1 MTGLPAPGSSPSR
14 GIARILHNTGWLLG
28 SKGFG
33 AVLSLVYLAIVTRS
47 LGIDGFGR
55 FALILG
61 LGQTAA
67 AFVNFQSWQ
76 IIIRYA
82 ADPWLSGARP
92 AVARIIGFAF
102 AVDIASALFGLV
114 LIVLAVPLL
123 ASMFGWD
130 PTTQMWTIVFAAALL
145 LAIRSTPIGILRLQ
159 DRFAAAAF
167 ADALVPLTRFI
178 GALAVFAL
186 GPTVTGF
193 LIAWAMSELVS
204 AAGYWVLAL
213 QRRHGLGIDVLAPP
227 RLVEVRSAAPG
238 IVGFALLSNGN
249 GSLNLASRQLAV
261 LIVGAFAGPA
271 GAGAYRLAQQ
281 FAQALAQL
289 TQMLARAIFPELMR
303 NRSGIDQDTGFADLI
318 NRAIRLSLIV
328 GAGVGLLVLV
338 AGRPIILAIAGRE
351 FLAAWPIFLW
361 LGMAAAIDLAGV
373 VFEPA
378 LFAAGGERRV
388 FMLRLIAVAVLV
400 IAMLVLLPVMG
411 PAGGGVAVLLGSLSA
426 FVLLGV
432 ALRHS
437 LKPAR

>member
-1 MTGLPAPGSSPSR
+1 V
-14 GIARILHNTGWLLG
+14 HNTGWLLG

-47 LGIDGFGR
+47 LGVDGFGR

-76 IIIRYA
+76 IIIRFA
-82 ADPWLSGARP
+82 ADGWLAGNRP
-92 AVARIIGFAF
+92 AVARIVGFAF
-102 AVDIASALFGLV
+102 AVDMASALFGLG
-114 LIVLAVPLL
+114 LIAAAVPLL
-123 ASMFGWD
+123 APIFAWD
-130 PTTQMWTIVFAAALL
+130 TVTQRWTVVFAAALL
-145 LAIRSTPIGILRLQ
+145 LAIRSTPIGILRMQ

-178 GALAVFAL
+178 GALTVFAL
-186 GPTVTGF
+186 GPSVTGF
-193 LIAWAMSELVS
+193 LIAWAVSELTS
-204 AAGYWVLAL
+204 ATGYWVLAL
-213 QRRHGLGIDVLAPP
+213 RRPHGLGVDVLAPP
-227 RLVEVRSAAPG
+227 RLAYVRRAAPG

-261 LIVGAFAGPA
+261 LIVGALAGPA

-289 TQMLARAIFPELMR
+289 TQMLTRAIFPELMR
-303 NRSGIDQDTGFADLI
+303 SRSDESSNAAFGELTA
-318 NRAIRLSLIV
+318 RAVRLSLALAV
-328 GAGVGLLVLV
+328 GVGLLVVV

-361 LGMAAAIDLAGV
+361 LGLAAAIDLAGV

-378 LFAAGGERRV
+378 LFAAGGERLA
-388 FMLRLIAVAVLV
+388 FGLRLIAVAVL
-400 IAMLVLLPVMG
+400 ITTMLVLLPLIG
-411 PAGGGVAVLLGSLSA
+411 PAGGGIAVFLGSLSA
-426 FVLLGV
+426 FVLLGA
-432 ALRHS
+432 ALRHR
-437 LKPAR
+437 LGPTR